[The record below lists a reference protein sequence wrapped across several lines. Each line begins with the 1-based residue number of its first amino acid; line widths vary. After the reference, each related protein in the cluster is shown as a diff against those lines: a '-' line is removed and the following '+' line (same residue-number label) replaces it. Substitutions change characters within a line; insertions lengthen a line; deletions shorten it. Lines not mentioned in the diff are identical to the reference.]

1 MPLVRTGLL
10 AIPDAEKQE
19 KAINAFTT
27 IKDRALKNG
36 APYIL
41 SSRAAKCT
49 VASDKPG
56 SSVTWT
62 VVYMLSFGSK
72 EYDFYLILDEQ
83 YFAKE
88 DPVIKE
94 LREKAGVVEAA
105 GYISVVADI

>member
-27 IKDRALKNG
+27 IKDKALKNG

-41 SSRAAKCT
+41 SSKAAKCT

-56 SSVTWT
+56 SGVTWT
-62 VVYMLSFGSK
+62 VVYMLSFASK
-72 EYDFYLILDEQ
+72 EDEQ
-83 YFAKE
+83 YCTKE